1 MRLKAFET
9 YGFKSFAERTEINFE
24 DGITAIVGPNG
35 SGKSNISDAIRWVLG
50 EQSAKYLRGNK
61 MEDVIFAG
69 TSKRRALGMAEVNL
83 VFDNSDH
90 KIPADFDEINIC
102 RRVFRSGDS
111 EYYLNKK
118 PCRLKDIVDLF
129 SDTGLGR
136 GSMSIIGQNRIDEI
150 LNSRPEER
158 RALFEEAAGIAK
170 YRLRKKEATH
180 RLEETA
186 NNITRIYDIKSEIEG
201 RIEPLRLS
209 ADKTQKYLKMS
220 DELKSCRVT
229 QVVHKLENI
238 EEVNAKL
245 AAKIAELNKRNEE
258 IIVDVNLKENN
269 GLILKTELDKLN
281 EEFAELQNSI
291 AERETLLEKLHG
303 QEAVLSERILQSQK
317 SQERLAAQK
326 ERLVQQ
332 LSEIESNL
340 KTIADKYDALEI
352 EQQAAQSAVNK
363 HAAEQANKEKS
374 IVDTEARIVNY
385 KSSAFESMQQIVDLR
400 NEIRS
405 LENEQENRQRK
416 REQLKKTLAD
426 LEEAYNSLSERHE
439 NILSEQQS
447 ITNSISLVQ
456 EQMSQLVAR
465 NTADQKTFGEVV
477 RKRNSLNETLSSLQ
491 TRVDLLEN
499 MQRVYDG
506 FGRSVKTLLSSES
519 PWRSGIVGVVAEL
532 FQVQASYV
540 VAIETALGGAMQNLV
555 TRDVNT
561 AKQAIE
567 FLKRTKEGR
576 ATFLPLDTIRPTA
589 LRNDEAA
596 LVKLPG
602 IIGVAAELVQCK
614 EELLPVAKFLLG
626 RVLVAQNMDAA
637 LKAAKANNYRLRIVT
652 LEGEILNPG
661 GSITGGSGRHKESG
675 FLSRKNEIMLA
686 KENVD
691 NINRQIL
698 TTQESIETCEA
709 IVKQNNGKIEEFK
722 ALLQKNKVRQ
732 AELAA
737 HLERAEAEIEQ
748 HKENIALYEQEKRQH
763 SEDYLNTRNKLQE
776 LKPNLAVLEQK
787 DLSTK
792 ELVDKLQQELTAEQ
806 RALNVIRTHYQN
818 ACITLE
824 SAKERTNLI
833 SERIKQIDGDI
844 ARLQLEIS
852 NNDAENEKM
861 VQVVAE
867 SEQTKEQL
875 AIRQKDLLAELK
887 NDNGGKEDFTNRRL
901 AIVERLA
908 LAEGELEAAR
918 KEFAAST
925 QKLHLAEMEKV
936 KQETEYETAL
946 EQIATTY
953 NITLAEAKDSSL
965 LLDLSDSAL
974 KKMETSLTHA
984 IEELGPINAG
994 AIEEYKTVS
1003 ERYEFLN
1010 AQYNDLYEAKERLE
1024 EVINDIN
1031 TNMSRRFKE
1040 SLTKINA
1047 HFAETYKNLFG
1058 GGMASLE
1065 LQNPDN
1071 ILDSG
1076 IEIIVQPPGKKLQSL
1091 FLLSGGE
1098 RALTVIALLFA
1109 LLSYQPAPFCILDEI
1124 DAALDEAN
1132 IDRFSAFLADYA
1144 KKTQFII
1151 ITHRKGVME
1160 AADVLHGITMEESGV
1175 SRLLSVKLEEKG

>member
-24 DGITAIVGPNG
+24 EGITAIVGPNG

-50 EQSAKYLRGNK
+50 EQSAKYLRGSK

-69 TSKRRALGMAEVNL
+69 TSKRRALGMAEVSL

-90 KIPADFDEINIC
+90 KIPTDFDEINIC

-111 EYYLNKK
+111 EYYINKK
-118 PCRLKDIVDLF
+118 PCRLKDIVDIF

-158 RALFEEAAGIAK
+158 RTLFEEAAGIAK

-201 RIEPLRLS
+201 RIEPLRIS
-209 ADKTQKYLKMS
+209 AEKTHKYLKMS
-220 DELKSCRVT
+220 DELRSCRVT
-229 QVVHKLENI
+229 QVVHKLQNI
-238 EEVNAKL
+238 EEINEKL

-258 IIVDVNLKENN
+258 IKVEVNLKENN
-269 GLILKTELDKLN
+269 GLILKTELDKIN

-317 SQERLAAQK
+317 SQERLQAQR

-332 LSEIESNL
+332 LGEIEGNL
-340 KTIADKYDALEI
+340 KTIVEKYDALET

-363 HAAEQANKEKS
+363 YAIEQENKENS
-374 IVDTEARIVNY
+374 IAETENKILDY

-426 LEEAYNSLSERHE
+426 LEEAYNLLSERRD
-439 NILSEQQS
+439 NIISEQQS
-447 ITNSISLVQ
+447 ITNSIILVQ
-456 EQMSQLVAR
+456 EQMSKLVAK
-465 NTADQKTFGEVV
+465 NSDDQGSLIEVV
-477 RKRNSLNETLSSLQ
+477 KKRNSMNETLSSLQ
-491 TRVDLLEN
+491 TKIDLLEN

-506 FGRSVKTLLSSES
+506 FGRSIKTVLASES
-519 PWRSGIVGVVAEL
+519 SWRNGIIGVVAEL
-532 FQVQASYV
+532 FQVPPPYV
-540 VAIETALGGAMQNLV
+540 TAIETALGGSVQNLV
-555 TRDVNT
+555 TKDVST

-567 FLKRTKEGR
+567 FLKRTKDGR
-576 ATFLPLDTIRPTA
+576 ATFLPLDTIRPTF

-596 LVKLPG
+596 LLKLPG
-602 IIGVAAELVQCK
+602 IIGIASELVQC
-614 EELLPVAKFLLG
+614 EEKLLPVANFLLG
-626 RVLVAQNMDAA
+626 RVLVAQDMDAA
-637 LKAAKANNYRLRIVT
+637 LRAAKANNYRLRIVT
-652 LEGEILNPG
+652 IEGEILNPG
-661 GSITGGSGRHKESG
+661 GSITGGSSRHKESG
-675 FLSRKNEIMLA
+675 FLSRKNEIIVA
-686 KENVD
+686 KENVE

-698 TTQESIETCEA
+698 MIQENIEACETL
-709 IVKQNNGKIEEFK
+709 VKQNNGKIEEFK
-722 ALLQKNKVRQ
+722 SVLQKNKVRQ

-737 HLERAEAEIEQ
+737 HLERAVAEIEQ

-763 SEDYLNTRNKLQE
+763 SEDYINTRNILLE
-776 LKPNLAVLEQK
+776 LKPNLAMLEQK

-806 RALNVIRTHYQN
+806 RALSTIRTHYQN
-818 ACITLE
+818 SCIALE
-824 SAKERTNLI
+824 SAKERTNLV
-833 SERIKQIDGDI
+833 SERIKQIDADM

-852 NNDAENEKM
+852 NNDVENEKM
-861 VQVVAE
+861 VQVIVE
-867 SEQTKEQL
+867 SEQTKEL
-875 AIRQKDLLAELK
+875 LVVRQKDILAALK
-887 NDNGGKEDFTNRRL
+887 TDNGGKEEFTNRRL
-901 AIVERLA
+901 KIVEKLA
-908 LAEGELEAAR
+908 IAEGELDATK
-918 KEFAAST
+918 KEYAVST

-936 KQETEYETAL
+936 KQQTEYETAL

-953 NITLAEAKDSSL
+953 NISLAEAKDSTL

-974 KKMETSLTHA
+974 KKMESSLTHA
-984 IEELGPINAG
+984 IEELGPINAA
-994 AIEEYKTVS
+994 AIEEYKAVS

-1010 AQYNDLYEAKERLE
+1010 AQYNDLYEAKARLE
-1024 EVINDIN
+1024 EVINEIN
-1031 TNMSRRFKE
+1031 ANMSRRFKE

-1047 HFAETYKNLFG
+1047 YFAETYKNLFG
-1058 GGMASLE
+1058 GGTASLE

-1160 AADVLHGITMEESGV
+1160 AADVLHGITMEESGI

>member
-24 DGITAIVGPNG
+24 EGITAIVGPNG

-69 TSKRRALGMAEVNL
+69 TNKRRALGMAEVNL

-90 KIPADFDEINIC
+90 RIPSDFDEINVC

-111 EYYLNKK
+111 EYYINKK

-170 YRLRKKEATH
+170 YRLRKKEATL
-180 RLEETA
+180 RLTETA

-201 RIEPLRLS
+201 RIEPLRIS
-209 ADKTQKYLKMS
+209 AEKTQKYLKMS
-220 DELKSCRVT
+220 DELRSCRVT
-229 QVVHKLENI
+229 QVVHKLQNI
-238 EEVNAKL
+238 EEINEKL
-245 AAKIAELNKRNEE
+245 AIKIAELNKRNEE
-258 IIVDVNLKENN
+258 ITVSVNLRENSV
-269 GLILKTELDKLN
+269 LILKTELDKLN
-281 EEFAELQNSI
+281 EEFTELQNSI

-303 QEAVLSERILQSQK
+303 QEAVLNERILQSQK
-317 SQERLAAQK
+317 SQERLQVQR

-340 KTIADKYDALEI
+340 KNNIEKYDALET

-363 HAAEQANKEKS
+363 YAAEQANKEKL
-374 IVDTEARIVNY
+374 IADTDARIVDY

-426 LEEAYNSLSERHE
+426 LEEAYNLLTERHK
-439 NILSEQQS
+439 NIINEQQS
-447 ITNSISLVQ
+447 ITNSIAIDQ
-456 EQMSQLVAR
+456 GQMSELVAK
-465 NTADQKTFGEVV
+465 NADDQRALSEVV
-477 RKRNSLNETLSSLQ
+477 RKRNSLNEALSSLQ

-506 FGRSVKTLLSSES
+506 FGRSIKTLLSSES
-519 PWRSGIVGVVAEL
+519 AWRNGIIGVVAEL
-532 FQVQASYV
+532 FQVQAPYV
-540 VAIETALGGAMQNLV
+540 TAIETALGGAVQNLV
-555 TRDVNT
+555 TKDVAT

-567 FLKRTKEGR
+567 FLKKTKDGR
-576 ATFLPLDTIRPTA
+576 ATFLPLDTIRPTV

-602 IIGVAAELVQCK
+602 IVGVASELVQC
-614 EELLPVAKFLLG
+614 EENLLPVAKFLLG
-626 RVLVAQNMDAA
+626 RVLVAKNMDAA
-637 LKAAKANNYRLRIVT
+637 IMAAKANNYRLRIVT
-652 LEGEILNPG
+652 LEGELINPG
-661 GSITGGSGRHKESG
+661 GSITGGSSRHKESG
-675 FLSRKNEIMLA
+675 FLSRKNEIILA
-686 KENVD
+686 KENVN

-698 TTQESIETCEA
+698 ATQENIETCEEL
-709 IVKQNNGKIEEFK
+709 VKHNNSRIEEFK
-722 ALLQKNKVRQ
+722 SLLQKNKVRQ

-737 HLERAEAEIEQ
+737 HLERAAAEIAQ

-763 SEDYLNTRNKLQE
+763 SEDYINTRNQLLN
-776 LKPNLAVLEQK
+776 LKPALAELEEK
-787 DLSTK
+787 DLLTK
-792 ELVDKLQQELTAEQ
+792 ELVDKLQQELSAEQ
-806 RALNVIRTHYQN
+806 RALNIIRTHYQN

-861 VQVVAE
+861 VQVVDQSA
-867 SEQTKEQL
+867 STKEQL
-875 AIRQKDLLAELK
+875 VIRQKDLLAELK
-887 NDNGGKEDFTNRRL
+887 NDNGGKEEFTNKRLGIVEKL
-901 AIVERLA
+901 AI
-908 LAEGELEAAR
+908 AEGELEAAR
-918 KEFAAST
+918 KEYAAST

-936 KQETEYETAL
+936 KQQTEYETAL

-953 NITLAEAKDSSL
+953 NITLAEAKDSTL

-974 KKMETSLTHA
+974 KKMESGLTRA

-1031 TNMSRRFKE
+1031 ANMSRRFKE

-1151 ITHRKGVME
+1151 ITHRKGIME
-1160 AADVLHGITMEESGV
+1160 AADVLHGITMEESGI
-1175 SRLLSVKLEEKG
+1175 SRLLSVRLEEKG

>member
-24 DGITAIVGPNG
+24 EGITAIVGPNG
-35 SGKSNISDAIRWVLG
+35 SGKSNISDAIRLVLG

-69 TSKRRALGMAEVNL
+69 TNKRRALGMAEVNL

-90 KIPADFDEINIC
+90 RIPSDFDEINVC

-111 EYYLNKK
+111 EYYINKK

-170 YRLRKKEATH
+170 YRLRKKEATL
-180 RLEETA
+180 RLTETA

-201 RIEPLRLS
+201 RIEPLRIS
-209 ADKTQKYLKMS
+209 AEKTQKYLKMS
-220 DELKSCRVT
+220 DELRSCRVT
-229 QVVHKLENI
+229 QVVHKLQNI
-238 EEVNAKL
+238 EEINEKL
-245 AAKIAELNKRNEE
+245 AIKIAELNKRNEE
-258 IIVDVNLKENN
+258 ITVSVNLRENSV
-269 GLILKTELDKLN
+269 LILKTELDKLN
-281 EEFAELQNSI
+281 EEFTELQNSI

-303 QEAVLSERILQSQK
+303 QEAVLNERILQSQK
-317 SQERLAAQK
+317 SQERLQAQR

-340 KTIADKYDALEI
+340 KNIIEKYDALET

-363 HAAEQANKEKS
+363 YAAEQANKEKL
-374 IVDTEARIVNY
+374 IADTDARIVDY

-426 LEEAYNSLSERHE
+426 LEEAYNLLTERHK
-439 NILSEQQS
+439 NIINEQQS
-447 ITNSISLVQ
+447 ITNSIAIDQ
-456 EQMSQLVAR
+456 GQMSELVAK
-465 NTADQKTFGEVV
+465 NADDQRALGEVV
-477 RKRNSLNETLSSLQ
+477 RKRNSLNEALSSLQ

-506 FGRSVKTLLSSES
+506 FGRSIKTLLSSES
-519 PWRSGIVGVVAEL
+519 AWRNGIIGVVAEL
-532 FQVQASYV
+532 FQVQAPYV
-540 VAIETALGGAMQNLV
+540 TAIETALGGAVQNLV
-555 TRDVNT
+555 TKDVAT

-567 FLKRTKEGR
+567 FLKKTKDGR
-576 ATFLPLDTIRPTA
+576 ATFLPLDTIRPTV

-602 IIGVAAELVQCK
+602 IVGVASELVQC
-614 EELLPVAKFLLG
+614 EENLLPVANFLLG
-626 RVLVAQNMDAA
+626 RVLVAKNMDAA
-637 LKAAKANNYRLRIVT
+637 IMAAKANNYRLRIVT
-652 LEGEILNPG
+652 LEGELINPG
-661 GSITGGSGRHKESG
+661 GSITGGSSRHKESG
-675 FLSRKNEIMLA
+675 FLSRKNEIILA
-686 KENVD
+686 KENVN

-698 TTQESIETCEA
+698 ATQENIETCEEL
-709 IVKQNNGKIEEFK
+709 VKHNNSRIEEFK
-722 ALLQKNKVRQ
+722 SLLQKNKVRQ
-732 AELAA
+732 AELSA
-737 HLERAEAEIEQ
+737 HLERAAAEIAQ

-763 SEDYLNTRNKLQE
+763 SEDYINTRNQLLN
-776 LKPNLAVLEQK
+776 LKPALAELEEK

-792 ELVDKLQQELTAEQ
+792 ELVDKLQQELSAEQ
-806 RALNVIRTHYQN
+806 RALNIIRTHYQN

-861 VQVVAE
+861 VQVVDQSA
-867 SEQTKEQL
+867 STKEQL

-887 NDNGGKEDFTNRRL
+887 NDNGGKEEFTNKRLGIVEKL
-901 AIVERLA
+901 AI
-908 LAEGELEAAR
+908 AEGELEAAR
-918 KEFAAST
+918 KEYAAST

-936 KQETEYETAL
+936 KQQTEYETAL

-953 NITLAEAKDSSL
+953 NITLAEAKDSTL

-974 KKMETSLTHA
+974 KKMESGLTRA

-1031 TNMSRRFKE
+1031 ANMSRRFKE

-1151 ITHRKGVME
+1151 ITHRKGIME
-1160 AADVLHGITMEESGV
+1160 AADVLHGITMEESGI
-1175 SRLLSVKLEEKG
+1175 SRLLSVRLEEKG

>member
-291 AERETLLEKLHG
+291 TERETLLEKLHG

-405 LENEQENRQRK
+405 LETEQENRQRK

-447 ITNSISLVQ
+447 ITNSISFVQ

-555 TRDVNT
+555 TRDVTT

>member
-24 DGITAIVGPNG
+24 EGITAIVGPNG

-69 TSKRRALGMAEVNL
+69 TNKRRALGMAEVNL

-90 KIPADFDEINIC
+90 RIPSDFDEINVC

-111 EYYLNKK
+111 EYYINKK

-170 YRLRKKEATH
+170 YRLRKKEATL
-180 RLEETA
+180 RLTETA

-201 RIEPLRLS
+201 RIEPLRIS
-209 ADKTQKYLKMS
+209 AEKTQKYLKMS
-220 DELKSCRVT
+220 DELRSCRVT
-229 QVVHKLENI
+229 QVVHKLQNI
-238 EEVNAKL
+238 EEINEKL
-245 AAKIAELNKRNEE
+245 AIKIAELNKRNEE
-258 IIVDVNLKENN
+258 ITVSVNLRENSV
-269 GLILKTELDKLN
+269 LILKTELDKLN
-281 EEFAELQNSI
+281 EEFTELQNSI

-303 QEAVLSERILQSQK
+303 QEAVLNERILQSQK
-317 SQERLAAQK
+317 SQERLQAQR

-340 KTIADKYDALEI
+340 KNIIEKYDALET

-363 HAAEQANKEKS
+363 YAAEQANKEKL
-374 IVDTEARIVNY
+374 IADTDARIVDY

-426 LEEAYNSLSERHE
+426 LEEAYNLLTERHK
-439 NILSEQQS
+439 NIINEQQS
-447 ITNSISLVQ
+447 ITNSIAIDQ
-456 EQMSQLVAR
+456 GQMSELVAK
-465 NTADQKTFGEVV
+465 NADDQRALGEVV
-477 RKRNSLNETLSSLQ
+477 RKRNSLNEALSSLQ

-506 FGRSVKTLLSSES
+506 FGRSIKTLLSSES
-519 PWRSGIVGVVAEL
+519 AWRNGIIGVVAEL
-532 FQVQASYV
+532 FQVQAPYV
-540 VAIETALGGAMQNLV
+540 TAIETALGGAVQNLV
-555 TRDVNT
+555 TKDVAT

-567 FLKRTKEGR
+567 FLKKTKDGR
-576 ATFLPLDTIRPTA
+576 ATFLPLDTIRPTV

-602 IIGVAAELVQCK
+602 IVGVASELVQC
-614 EELLPVAKFLLG
+614 EENLLPVANFLLG
-626 RVLVAQNMDAA
+626 RVLVAKNMDAA
-637 LKAAKANNYRLRIVT
+637 IMAAKANNYRLRIVT
-652 LEGEILNPG
+652 LEGELINPG
-661 GSITGGSGRHKESG
+661 GSITGGSSRHKESG
-675 FLSRKNEIMLA
+675 FLSRKNEIILA
-686 KENVD
+686 KENVN

-698 TTQESIETCEA
+698 ATQENIETCEEL
-709 IVKQNNGKIEEFK
+709 VKHNNSRIEEFK
-722 ALLQKNKVRQ
+722 SLLQKNKVRQ

-737 HLERAEAEIEQ
+737 HLERAAAEIAQ

-763 SEDYLNTRNKLQE
+763 SEDYINTRNQLLN
-776 LKPNLAVLEQK
+776 LKPALAELEEK

-792 ELVDKLQQELTAEQ
+792 ELVDKLQQELSAEQ
-806 RALNVIRTHYQN
+806 RALNIIRTHYQN

-861 VQVVAE
+861 VQVVDQSA
-867 SEQTKEQL
+867 STKEQL

-887 NDNGGKEDFTNRRL
+887 NDNGGKEEFTNKRLGIVEKL
-901 AIVERLA
+901 AI
-908 LAEGELEAAR
+908 AEGELEAAR
-918 KEFAAST
+918 KEYAAST

-936 KQETEYETAL
+936 KQQTEYETAL
-946 EQIATTY
+946 EQIANTY
-953 NITLAEAKDSSL
+953 NITLAEAKDSTL

-974 KKMETSLTHA
+974 KKMESGLTRA

-1031 TNMSRRFKE
+1031 ANMSRRFKE

-1151 ITHRKGVME
+1151 ITHRKGIME
-1160 AADVLHGITMEESGV
+1160 AADVLHGITMEESGI
-1175 SRLLSVKLEEKG
+1175 SRLLSVRLEEKG

>member
-24 DGITAIVGPNG
+24 EGITAIVGPNG

-69 TSKRRALGMAEVNL
+69 TNKRRALGMAEVNL

-90 KIPADFDEINIC
+90 RIPSDFDEINVC

-111 EYYLNKK
+111 EYYINKK

-170 YRLRKKEATH
+170 YRLRKKEATL
-180 RLEETA
+180 RLTETA

-201 RIEPLRLS
+201 RIEPLRIS
-209 ADKTQKYLKMS
+209 AEKTQKYLKMS
-220 DELKSCRVT
+220 DELRSCRVT
-229 QVVHKLENI
+229 QVVHKLQNI
-238 EEVNAKL
+238 EEINEKL
-245 AAKIAELNKRNEE
+245 AIKIAELNKRNEE
-258 IIVDVNLKENN
+258 ITVSVNLRENSV
-269 GLILKTELDKLN
+269 LILKTELDKLN
-281 EEFAELQNSI
+281 EEFTELQNSI

-303 QEAVLSERILQSQK
+303 QEAVLNERILQSQK
-317 SQERLAAQK
+317 SQERLQAQR

-340 KTIADKYDALEI
+340 KNIIEKYDALET

-363 HAAEQANKEKS
+363 YAAEQANKEKL
-374 IVDTEARIVNY
+374 IADTDARIVDY

-426 LEEAYNSLSERHE
+426 LEEAYNLLTERHK
-439 NILSEQQS
+439 NIINEQQS
-447 ITNSISLVQ
+447 ITNSIAIDQ
-456 EQMSQLVAR
+456 GQMSELVAK
-465 NTADQKTFGEVV
+465 NADDQRALGEVV
-477 RKRNSLNETLSSLQ
+477 RKRNSLNEALSSLQ

-506 FGRSVKTLLSSES
+506 FGRSIKTLLSSES
-519 PWRSGIVGVVAEL
+519 VWRNGIIGVVAEL
-532 FQVQASYV
+532 FQVQAPYV
-540 VAIETALGGAMQNLV
+540 TAIETALGGAVQNLV
-555 TRDVNT
+555 TKDVAT

-567 FLKRTKEGR
+567 FLKKTKDGR
-576 ATFLPLDTIRPTA
+576 ATFLPLDTIRPTV

-602 IIGVAAELVQCK
+602 IVGVASELVQC
-614 EELLPVAKFLLG
+614 EENLLPVAKFLLG
-626 RVLVAQNMDAA
+626 RVLVAKNMDAA
-637 LKAAKANNYRLRIVT
+637 IMAAKANNYRLRIVT
-652 LEGEILNPG
+652 LEGELINPG
-661 GSITGGSGRHKESG
+661 GSITGGSSRHKESG
-675 FLSRKNEIMLA
+675 FLSRKNEIILA
-686 KENVD
+686 KENVN

-698 TTQESIETCEA
+698 ATQENIETCEEL
-709 IVKQNNGKIEEFK
+709 VKHNNSRIEEFK
-722 ALLQKNKVRQ
+722 SLLQKNKVRQ

-737 HLERAEAEIEQ
+737 HLERAAAEIAQ

-763 SEDYLNTRNKLQE
+763 SEDYINTRNQLLN
-776 LKPNLAVLEQK
+776 LKPALAELEEK

-792 ELVDKLQQELTAEQ
+792 ELVDKLQQELSAEQ
-806 RALNVIRTHYQN
+806 RALNIIRTHYQN

-861 VQVVAE
+861 VQVVDQSA
-867 SEQTKEQL
+867 STKEQL

-887 NDNGGKEDFTNRRL
+887 NDNGGKEEFTNKRLGIVEKL
-901 AIVERLA
+901 AI
-908 LAEGELEAAR
+908 AEGELEAAR
-918 KEFAAST
+918 KEYAAST

-936 KQETEYETAL
+936 KQQTEYETAL

-953 NITLAEAKDSSL
+953 NITLAEAKDSTL

-974 KKMETSLTHA
+974 KKMESGLTRA

-1031 TNMSRRFKE
+1031 ANMSRRFKE

-1151 ITHRKGVME
+1151 ITHRKGIME
-1160 AADVLHGITMEESGV
+1160 AADVLHGITMEESGI
-1175 SRLLSVKLEEKG
+1175 SRLLSVRLEEKG

>member
-722 ALLQKNKVRQ
+722 AVLQKNKVRQ

>member
-405 LENEQENRQRK
+405 LETEQENRQRK

-1076 IEIIVQPPGKKLQSL
+1076 IEIIVQPPGKKLQSF

>member
-24 DGITAIVGPNG
+24 EGITAIVGPNG

-69 TSKRRALGMAEVNL
+69 TNKRRALGMAEVNL

-90 KIPADFDEINIC
+90 RIPSDFDEINVC

-111 EYYLNKK
+111 EYYINKK

-170 YRLRKKEATH
+170 YRLRKKEATL
-180 RLEETA
+180 RLTETA

-201 RIEPLRLS
+201 RIEPLRIS
-209 ADKTQKYLKMS
+209 AEKTQKYLKMS
-220 DELKSCRVT
+220 DELRSCRVT
-229 QVVHKLENI
+229 QVVHKLQNI
-238 EEVNAKL
+238 EEINEKL
-245 AAKIAELNKRNEE
+245 AIKIAELNKRNEE
-258 IIVDVNLKENN
+258 ITVSVNLRENSV
-269 GLILKTELDKLN
+269 LILKTELDKLN
-281 EEFAELQNSI
+281 EEFTELQNSI

-303 QEAVLSERILQSQK
+303 QEAVLNERILQSQK
-317 SQERLAAQK
+317 SQERLQAQR

-340 KTIADKYDALEI
+340 KNIIEKYDALET

-363 HAAEQANKEKS
+363 YAAEQANKEKL
-374 IVDTEARIVNY
+374 IADTDARIVDY

-426 LEEAYNSLSERHE
+426 LEEAYNLLTERHK
-439 NILSEQQS
+439 NIINEQQS
-447 ITNSISLVQ
+447 ITNSIAIDQ
-456 EQMSQLVAR
+456 GQMSELVAK
-465 NTADQKTFGEVV
+465 NADDQRALGEVV
-477 RKRNSLNETLSSLQ
+477 RKRNSLNEALSSLQ

-506 FGRSVKTLLSSES
+506 FGRSIKTLLSSES
-519 PWRSGIVGVVAEL
+519 AWRNGIIGVVAEL
-532 FQVQASYV
+532 FQVQAPYV
-540 VAIETALGGAMQNLV
+540 TAIETALGGAVQNLV
-555 TRDVNT
+555 TKDVAT

-567 FLKRTKEGR
+567 FLKKTKDGR
-576 ATFLPLDTIRPTA
+576 ATFLPLDTIRPPV

-602 IIGVAAELVQCK
+602 IVGVASELVQC
-614 EELLPVAKFLLG
+614 EENLLPVANFLLG
-626 RVLVAQNMDAA
+626 RVLVAKNMDAA
-637 LKAAKANNYRLRIVT
+637 IMAAKANNYRLRIVT
-652 LEGEILNPG
+652 LEGELINPG
-661 GSITGGSGRHKESG
+661 GSITGGSSRHKESG
-675 FLSRKNEIMLA
+675 FLSRKNEIILA
-686 KENVD
+686 KENVN

-698 TTQESIETCEA
+698 ATQENIETCEEL
-709 IVKQNNGKIEEFK
+709 VKHNNSRIEEFK
-722 ALLQKNKVRQ
+722 SLLQKNKVRQ
-732 AELAA
+732 AELSA
-737 HLERAEAEIEQ
+737 HLERAAAEIAQ

-763 SEDYLNTRNKLQE
+763 SEDYINTRNQLLN
-776 LKPNLAVLEQK
+776 LKPALAELEEK

-792 ELVDKLQQELTAEQ
+792 ELVDKLQQELSAEQ
-806 RALNVIRTHYQN
+806 RALNIIRTHYQN

-861 VQVVAE
+861 VQVVDQSA
-867 SEQTKEQL
+867 STKEQL

-887 NDNGGKEDFTNRRL
+887 NDNGGKEEFTNKRLGIVEKL
-901 AIVERLA
+901 AI
-908 LAEGELEAAR
+908 AEGELEAAR
-918 KEFAAST
+918 KEYAAST

-936 KQETEYETAL
+936 KQQTEYETAL

-953 NITLAEAKDSSL
+953 NITLAEAKDSTL

-974 KKMETSLTHA
+974 KKMESGLTRA

-1031 TNMSRRFKE
+1031 ANMSRRFKE

-1151 ITHRKGVME
+1151 ITHRKGIME
-1160 AADVLHGITMEESGV
+1160 AADVLHGITMEESGI
-1175 SRLLSVKLEEKG
+1175 SRLLSVRLEEKG

>member
-405 LENEQENRQRK
+405 LETEQENRQRK

>member
-374 IVDTEARIVNY
+374 IVDT
-385 KSSAFESMQQIVDLR
+385 
-400 NEIRS
+400 
-405 LENEQENRQRK
+405 
-416 REQLKKTLAD
+416 
-426 LEEAYNSLSERHE
+426 
-439 NILSEQQS
+439 
-447 ITNSISLVQ
+447 
-456 EQMSQLVAR
+456 
-465 NTADQKTFGEVV
+465 
-477 RKRNSLNETLSSLQ
+477 
-491 TRVDLLEN
+491 
-499 MQRVYDG
+499 
-506 FGRSVKTLLSSES
+506 
-519 PWRSGIVGVVAEL
+519 
-532 FQVQASYV
+532 
-540 VAIETALGGAMQNLV
+540 
-555 TRDVNT
+555 
-561 AKQAIE
+561 
-567 FLKRTKEGR
+567 
-576 ATFLPLDTIRPTA
+576 
-589 LRNDEAA
+589 
-596 LVKLPG
+596 
-602 IIGVAAELVQCK
+602 
-614 EELLPVAKFLLG
+614 
-626 RVLVAQNMDAA
+626 
-637 LKAAKANNYRLRIVT
+637 
-652 LEGEILNPG
+652 
-661 GSITGGSGRHKESG
+661 
-675 FLSRKNEIMLA
+675 
-686 KENVD
+686 
-691 NINRQIL
+691 
-698 TTQESIETCEA
+698 
-709 IVKQNNGKIEEFK
+709 
-722 ALLQKNKVRQ
+722 
-732 AELAA
+732 
-737 HLERAEAEIEQ
+737 
-748 HKENIALYEQEKRQH
+748 
-763 SEDYLNTRNKLQE
+763 
-776 LKPNLAVLEQK
+776 
-787 DLSTK
+787 
-792 ELVDKLQQELTAEQ
+792 
-806 RALNVIRTHYQN
+806 
-818 ACITLE
+818 
-824 SAKERTNLI
+824 
-833 SERIKQIDGDI
+833 
-844 ARLQLEIS
+844 
-852 NNDAENEKM
+852 
-861 VQVVAE
+861 
-867 SEQTKEQL
+867 
-875 AIRQKDLLAELK
+875 
-887 NDNGGKEDFTNRRL
+887 
-901 AIVERLA
+901 
-908 LAEGELEAAR
+908 
-918 KEFAAST
+918 
-925 QKLHLAEMEKV
+925 
-936 KQETEYETAL
+936 
-946 EQIATTY
+946 
-953 NITLAEAKDSSL
+953 
-965 LLDLSDSAL
+965 
-974 KKMETSLTHA
+974 
-984 IEELGPINAG
+984 
-994 AIEEYKTVS
+994 
-1003 ERYEFLN
+1003 
-1010 AQYNDLYEAKERLE
+1010 
-1024 EVINDIN
+1024 
-1031 TNMSRRFKE
+1031 
-1040 SLTKINA
+1040 
-1047 HFAETYKNLFG
+1047 
-1058 GGMASLE
+1058 
-1065 LQNPDN
+1065 
-1071 ILDSG
+1071 
-1076 IEIIVQPPGKKLQSL
+1076 
-1091 FLLSGGE
+1091 
-1098 RALTVIALLFA
+1098 
-1109 LLSYQPAPFCILDEI
+1109 
-1124 DAALDEAN
+1124 
-1132 IDRFSAFLADYA
+1132 
-1144 KKTQFII
+1144 
-1151 ITHRKGVME
+1151 
-1160 AADVLHGITMEESGV
+1160 
-1175 SRLLSVKLEEKG
+1175 

>member
-24 DGITAIVGPNG
+24 EGITAIVGPNG

-50 EQSAKYLRGNK
+50 EQSAKYLRGSK

-90 KIPADFDEINIC
+90 KIAADFDEINIC

-111 EYYLNKK
+111 EYYINKK
-118 PCRLKDIVDLF
+118 PCRLKDIVDIF

-201 RIEPLRLS
+201 RIEPLKLS
-209 ADKTQKYLKMS
+209 AEKTQKYLKMS
-220 DELKSCRVT
+220 DELRSCRVT
-229 QVVHKLENI
+229 QVVHKLQNI
-238 EEVNAKL
+238 EEINEKL
-245 AAKIAELNKRNEE
+245 AAKIAELNKKNEE
-258 IIVDVNLKENN
+258 IRVEVNLKENN
-269 GLILKTELDKLN
+269 GLILKTELDKIN
-281 EEFAELQNSI
+281 EEFTELQNTI

-317 SQERLAAQK
+317 SQERLQAQR

-332 LSEIESNL
+332 LGEIESNL
-340 KTIADKYDALEI
+340 KTIVDKYDALEM

-363 HAAEQANKEKS
+363 YAAEQANKENL
-374 IVDTEARIVNY
+374 ITETETKIANY
-385 KSSAFESMQQIVDLR
+385 KSTAFESMQQIVDLR

-426 LEEAYNSLSERHE
+426 LEEAYNLLSERHE
-439 NILSEQQS
+439 NIINEQQS
-447 ITNSISLVQ
+447 ITNSIALVQ
-456 EQMSQLVAR
+456 EQMSKLVAK
-465 NTADQKTFGEVV
+465 NTDDQKGLGEVV
-477 RKRNSLNETLSSLQ
+477 RKRNTLNEALSSLQ

-506 FGRSVKTLLSSES
+506 FGRSVKTLLSAES
-519 PWRSGIVGVVAEL
+519 PWRNGIIGVVAEL
-532 FQVQASYV
+532 FQVQAPYV
-540 VAIETALGGAMQNLV
+540 TAIETALGGSVQNLV
-555 TRDVNT
+555 TKDVAT

-567 FLKRTKEGR
+567 FLKKTKDGR
-576 ATFLPLDTIRPTA
+576 ATFLPLDTIRPTL

-602 IIGVAAELVQCK
+602 IIGIASELVQCD
-614 EELLPVAKFLLG
+614 ENLLPVAKFLLG
-626 RVLVAQNMDAA
+626 RVLVAENMDAA
-637 LKAAKANNYRLRIVT
+637 IKAAKANNYRLRIVT
-652 LEGEILNPG
+652 LEGELINPG
-661 GSITGGSGRHKESG
+661 GSITGGSSRHKESG
-675 FLSRKNEIMLA
+675 FLSRKNEIILA

-698 TTQESIETCEA
+698 TTQENIETSEV
-709 IVKQNNGKIEEFK
+709 IVKQNNSKIEEFK

-737 HLERAEAEIEQ
+737 HLERAAAEIEQ

-763 SEDYLNTRNKLQE
+763 SEDYINTRNKLLE
-776 LKPNLAVLEQK
+776 LKPNLAALEQK

-792 ELVDKLQQELTAEQ
+792 ELVDKLQLELTAEQ
-806 RALNVIRTHYQN
+806 RALNTIRTHYQN
-818 ACITLE
+818 ASITLE

-833 SERIKQIDGDI
+833 SERIKKIDGDM
-844 ARLQLEIS
+844 AKMQLEIS
-852 NNDAENEKM
+852 NNDKKKKKM
-861 VQVVAE
+861 VQVVLE

-875 AIRQKDLLAELK
+875 LIRQKDLLAELK
-887 NDNGGKEDFTNRRL
+887 NNNGGKEEFTNKRLGIVEKL
-901 AIVERLA
+901 AI
-908 LAEGELEAAR
+908 AENEVEAAR
-918 KEFAAST
+918 KEYAAST

-936 KQETEYETAL
+936 RQETEYETAL

-953 NITLAEAKDSSL
+953 NITLAEAKDSTL

-974 KKMETSLTHA
+974 KKMESGLTHA

-1024 EVINDIN
+1024 EVISDIN
-1031 TNMSRRFKE
+1031 ANMSKRFKE
-1040 SLTKINA
+1040 SLTKINSY
-1047 HFAETYKNLFG
+1047 FAETYKNLFG

-1071 ILDSG
+1071 VLDSG
-1076 IEIIVQPPGKKLQSL
+1076 IEIVVQPPGKKLQSL

-1098 RALTVIALLFA
+1098 RSLTVIALLFA

-1132 IDRFSAFLADYA
+1132 IDRFSAFLAEYA

-1160 AADVLHGITMEESGV
+1160 AADVLHGITMEESGI
-1175 SRLLSVKLEEKG
+1175 SRLISVKLEEKG

>member
-24 DGITAIVGPNG
+24 EGITAIVGPNG

-69 TSKRRALGMAEVNL
+69 TNKRRALGMAEVNL

-90 KIPADFDEINIC
+90 RIPSDFDEINVC

-111 EYYLNKK
+111 EYYINKK

-170 YRLRKKEATH
+170 YRLRKKEATL
-180 RLEETA
+180 RLTETA

-201 RIEPLRLS
+201 RIEPLRIS
-209 ADKTQKYLKMS
+209 AEKTQKYLKMS
-220 DELKSCRVT
+220 DELRSCRVT
-229 QVVHKLENI
+229 QVVHKLQNI
-238 EEVNAKL
+238 EEINEKL
-245 AAKIAELNKRNEE
+245 AIKIAELNKRNEE
-258 IIVDVNLKENN
+258 ITVSVNLRENSV
-269 GLILKTELDKLN
+269 LILKTELDKLN
-281 EEFAELQNSI
+281 EEFTELQNSI

-303 QEAVLSERILQSQK
+303 QEAVLNERILQSQK
-317 SQERLAAQK
+317 SQERLQAQR

-340 KTIADKYDALEI
+340 KNIIEKYDALET

-363 HAAEQANKEKS
+363 YAAEQANKEKL
-374 IVDTEARIVNY
+374 IADTDARIVDY

-426 LEEAYNSLSERHE
+426 LEEAYNLLTERHK
-439 NILSEQQS
+439 NIINEQQS
-447 ITNSISLVQ
+447 ITNSIAIDQ
-456 EQMSQLVAR
+456 GQMSELVAK
-465 NTADQKTFGEVV
+465 NADDQRALGEVV
-477 RKRNSLNETLSSLQ
+477 RKRNSLNEALSSLQ

-506 FGRSVKTLLSSES
+506 FGRSIKTLLSSES
-519 PWRSGIVGVVAEL
+519 AWRNGIIGVVAEL
-532 FQVQASYV
+532 FQVQAPYV
-540 VAIETALGGAMQNLV
+540 TAIETALGGAVQNLV
-555 TRDVNT
+555 TKDVAT

-567 FLKRTKEGR
+567 FLKKTKDGR
-576 ATFLPLDTIRPTA
+576 ATFLPLDTIRPTV

-602 IIGVAAELVQCK
+602 IVGVASELVQC
-614 EELLPVAKFLLG
+614 EENLLPVANFLLG
-626 RVLVAQNMDAA
+626 RVLVAKNMDAA
-637 LKAAKANNYRLRIVT
+637 IMAAKANNYRLRIVT
-652 LEGEILNPG
+652 LEGELINPG
-661 GSITGGSGRHKESG
+661 GSITGGSSRHKESG
-675 FLSRKNEIMLA
+675 FLSRKNEIILA
-686 KENVD
+686 KENVN

-698 TTQESIETCEA
+698 ATQENIETCEEL
-709 IVKQNNGKIEEFK
+709 VKHNNSRIEEFK
-722 ALLQKNKVRQ
+722 SLLQKNKVRQ
-732 AELAA
+732 AELSA
-737 HLERAEAEIEQ
+737 HLERAAAEIAQ

-763 SEDYLNTRNKLQE
+763 SEDYINTRNQLLN
-776 LKPNLAVLEQK
+776 LKPALAELEEK

-792 ELVDKLQQELTAEQ
+792 ELVDKLQQELSAEQ
-806 RALNVIRTHYQN
+806 RALNIIRTHYQN

-861 VQVVAE
+861 VQVVDQSA
-867 SEQTKEQL
+867 STKEQL

-887 NDNGGKEDFTNRRL
+887 NDNGGKEEFTNKRLGIVEKL
-901 AIVERLA
+901 AI
-908 LAEGELEAAR
+908 AEGELEAAR
-918 KEFAAST
+918 KEYAAST

-936 KQETEYETAL
+936 KQQTEYETAL

-953 NITLAEAKDSSL
+953 NITLAEAKDSTL

-974 KKMETSLTHA
+974 KKMESGLTRA

-1031 TNMSRRFKE
+1031 ANMSRRFKE

-1151 ITHRKGVME
+1151 ITHRKGIME
-1160 AADVLHGITMEESGV
+1160 AADVLHGITMEESGI
-1175 SRLLSVKLEEKG
+1175 SRLLSVRLEEKG

>member
-9 YGFKSFAERTEINFE
+9 YGFKSFADRMEINFE
-24 DGITAIVGPNG
+24 EGITAIVGPNG

-50 EQSAKYLRGNK
+50 EQSAKYLRGTK

-111 EYYLNKK
+111 EYYINKK
-118 PCRLKDIVDLF
+118 SCRLKDIVDLF

-201 RIEPLRLS
+201 RIEPLKLS
-209 ADKTQKYLKMS
+209 AEKTKQYLKMS
-220 DELKSCRVT
+220 DELRSCRVT
-229 QVVHKLENI
+229 QVVHKLQNI
-238 EEVNAKL
+238 EEVNKKL
-245 AAKIAELNKRNEE
+245 AVKIAELNKRNEE
-258 IIVDVNLKENN
+258 IRVDVNLRENN
-269 GLILKTELDKLN
+269 GLILKTELDKIN

-303 QEAVLSERILQSQK
+303 QEAVLSERIFQSQK
-317 SQERLAAQK
+317 SQERLKTQR

-332 LSEIESNL
+332 LNEIESNL
-340 KTIADKYDALEI
+340 KSIIEKYDALEMD
-352 EQQAAQSAVNK
+352 QQAAQSAVNK
-363 HAAEQANKEKS
+363 YTAEQKNKENS
-374 IVDTEARIVNY
+374 IVEIETKIVDC

-405 LENEQENRQRK
+405 LENEQENRQRR

-426 LEEAYNSLSERHE
+426 LEESYNILSERHA
-439 NILSEQQS
+439 NIITEQQN
-447 ITNSISLVQ
+447 ITNSIRIVE
-456 EQMSQLVAR
+456 EQMSKLVAK
-465 NTADQKTFGEVV
+465 NVDDQRALEEVI
-477 RKRNSLNETLSSLQ
+477 RKRNSLNQTLSSLQ

-499 MQRVYDG
+499 MQRVYEG
-506 FGRSVKTLLSSES
+506 FGRSIKILLSSETT
-519 PWRSGIVGVVAEL
+519 WRNGIIGVVAEL
-532 FQVQASYV
+532 FQVKAPYV
-540 VAIETALGGAMQNLV
+540 TAIETALGGAVQNLV
-555 TRDVNT
+555 TKDVAT
-561 AKQAIE
+561 AKLAIE
-567 FLKRTKEGR
+567 FLKKTKEGR
-576 ATFLPLDTIRPTA
+576 ATFLPLDTIRPTF
-589 LRNDEAA
+589 LRSDDAA

-602 IIGVAAELVQCK
+602 IIGVASELVQC
-614 EELLPVAKFLLG
+614 EENLLPVAQFLLG

-637 LKAAKANNYRLRIVT
+637 IKAAKNSNYRLRIVT
-652 LEGEILNPG
+652 LEGELVNPG
-661 GSITGGSGRHKESG
+661 GSITGGSSRHKESG
-675 FLSRKNEIMLA
+675 FLSRKNEISAA
-686 KENVD
+686 KENLD

-698 TTQESIETCEA
+698 TAQENIEDCEV

-722 ALLQKNKVRQ
+722 ALLQKNNVRQ
-732 AELAA
+732 AELTA
-737 HLERAEAEIEQ
+737 HLERASAEIEQ

-763 SEDYLNTRNKLQE
+763 SEDYINTRNKLAE
-776 LKPNLAVLEQK
+776 LKPGLAVLEQK
-787 DLSTK
+787 DLATK
-792 ELVDKLQQELTAEQ
+792 ELVDKLQQELTAAQ
-806 RALNVIRTHYQN
+806 RSLNTIRTQYQN

-833 SERIKQIDGDI
+833 SERIKQIDGDT

-852 NNDAENEKM
+852 NSDAENEKM
-861 VQVVAE
+861 LQVVAE
-867 SEQTKEQL
+867 SVKTKEQL
-875 AIRQKDLLAELK
+875 VIRQKEILTELK
-887 NDNGGKEDFTNRRL
+887 NDNGGKEDFTNKRLRIVEKL
-901 AIVERLA
+901 AI
-908 LAEGELEAAR
+908 AEGELEAAR
-918 KEFAAST
+918 KEYAAST

-936 KQETEYETAL
+936 KQQTEYETAL

-953 NITLAEAKDSSL
+953 NITLAEAKDSTL

-974 KKMETSLTHA
+974 KKMESGLTHA

-994 AIEEYKTVS
+994 AIEEYKSVS

-1010 AQYNDLYEAKERLE
+1010 AQYKDLYEAKERLE
-1024 EVINDIN
+1024 EVISDIN
-1031 TNMSRRFKE
+1031 ANMSRKFKE

-1047 HFAETYKNLFG
+1047 YFAETYKNLFG
-1058 GGMASLE
+1058 GGMARLE

>member
-447 ITNSISLVQ
+447 ITNSISFVQ

-555 TRDVNT
+555 TRDVTT

>member
-24 DGITAIVGPNG
+24 EGITAIVGPNG

-69 TSKRRALGMAEVNL
+69 TNKRRALGMAEVNL

-90 KIPADFDEINIC
+90 RIPSDFDEINVC

-111 EYYLNKK
+111 EYYINKK

-170 YRLRKKEATH
+170 YRLRKKEATL
-180 RLEETA
+180 RLTETA

-201 RIEPLRLS
+201 RIEPLRIS
-209 ADKTQKYLKMS
+209 AEKTQKYLKMS
-220 DELKSCRVT
+220 DELRSCRVT
-229 QVVHKLENI
+229 QVVHKLQNI
-238 EEVNAKL
+238 EEINEKL
-245 AAKIAELNKRNEE
+245 AIKIAELNKRNEE
-258 IIVDVNLKENN
+258 ITVSVNLRENSV
-269 GLILKTELDKLN
+269 LILKTELDKLN
-281 EEFAELQNSI
+281 EEFTELQNSI

-303 QEAVLSERILQSQK
+303 QEAVLNERILQSQK
-317 SQERLAAQK
+317 SQERLQAQR

-340 KTIADKYDALEI
+340 KNIIEKYDALET

-363 HAAEQANKEKS
+363 YAAEQANKEKL
-374 IVDTEARIVNY
+374 IADTDARIVDY

-426 LEEAYNSLSERHE
+426 LEEAYNLLTERHK
-439 NILSEQQS
+439 NIINEQQS
-447 ITNSISLVQ
+447 ITNSIAIDQ
-456 EQMSQLVAR
+456 GQMSELVAK
-465 NTADQKTFGEVV
+465 NADDQRALGEVV
-477 RKRNSLNETLSSLQ
+477 RKRNSLNEALSSLQ

-506 FGRSVKTLLSSES
+506 FGRSIKTLLSSES
-519 PWRSGIVGVVAEL
+519 AWRNGIIGVVAEL
-532 FQVQASYV
+532 FQVQAPYV
-540 VAIETALGGAMQNLV
+540 TAIETALGGAVQNLV
-555 TRDVNT
+555 TKDVAT

-567 FLKRTKEGR
+567 FLKKTKDGR
-576 ATFLPLDTIRPTA
+576 ATFLPLDTIRPTV

-602 IIGVAAELVQCK
+602 IVGVASELVQC
-614 EELLPVAKFLLG
+614 EENLLPVANFLLG
-626 RVLVAQNMDAA
+626 RVLVAKNMDAA
-637 LKAAKANNYRLRIVT
+637 IMAAKANNYRLRIVT
-652 LEGEILNPG
+652 LEGELINPG
-661 GSITGGSGRHKESG
+661 GSITGGSSRHKESG
-675 FLSRKNEIMLA
+675 FLSRKNEIILA
-686 KENVD
+686 KENVN

-698 TTQESIETCEA
+698 ATQENIETCEEL
-709 IVKQNNGKIEEFK
+709 VKHNNSRIEEFK
-722 ALLQKNKVRQ
+722 SLLQKNKVRQ

-737 HLERAEAEIEQ
+737 HLERAAAEIAQ

-763 SEDYLNTRNKLQE
+763 SEDYINTRNQLLN
-776 LKPNLAVLEQK
+776 LKPALAELEEK

-792 ELVDKLQQELTAEQ
+792 ELVDKLQQELSAEQ
-806 RALNVIRTHYQN
+806 RALNIIRTHYQN

-861 VQVVAE
+861 VQVVDQSA
-867 SEQTKEQL
+867 STKDQL

-887 NDNGGKEDFTNRRL
+887 NDNGGKEEFTNKRLGIVEKL
-901 AIVERLA
+901 AI
-908 LAEGELEAAR
+908 AEGELEAAR
-918 KEFAAST
+918 KEYAAST

-936 KQETEYETAL
+936 KQQTEYETAL
-946 EQIATTY
+946 EQIANTY
-953 NITLAEAKDSSL
+953 NITLAEAKDSTL

-974 KKMETSLTHA
+974 KKMESGLTRA

-1031 TNMSRRFKE
+1031 ANMSRRFKE

-1151 ITHRKGVME
+1151 ITHRKGIME
-1160 AADVLHGITMEESGV
+1160 AADVLHGITMEESGI
-1175 SRLLSVKLEEKG
+1175 SRLLSVRLEEKG

>member
-24 DGITAIVGPNG
+24 EGITAIVGPNG

-50 EQSAKYLRGNK
+50 EQSAKYLRGSK
-61 MEDVIFAG
+61 MEDVSFAG
-69 TSKRRALGMAEVNL
+69 TSKRRALGMAVINL

-90 KIPADFDEINIC
+90 KIAADFDEINIC

-111 EYYLNKK
+111 EYYINKK
-118 PCRLKDIVDLF
+118 PCRLKDIVDIF

-201 RIEPLRLS
+201 RIEPLKLS
-209 ADKTQKYLKMS
+209 AEKTQKYLKMS
-220 DELKSCRVT
+220 DELRSCRVT
-229 QVVHKLENI
+229 QVVHKLQNI
-238 EEVNAKL
+238 EEINEKL
-245 AAKIAELNKRNEE
+245 AAKIAELNKKNEE
-258 IIVDVNLKENN
+258 IRVEVNLKENN
-269 GLILKTELDKLN
+269 GLILKTELDKIN
-281 EEFAELQNSI
+281 EEFTELQNTI

-317 SQERLAAQK
+317 SQERLQAQR

-332 LSEIESNL
+332 LGEIESNL
-340 KTIADKYDALEI
+340 KTIVDKYDALET

-363 HAAEQANKEKS
+363 YAAEQANKENL
-374 IVDTEARIVNY
+374 ITETETKIANY
-385 KSSAFESMQQIVDLR
+385 KSTAFESMQQIVDLR

-426 LEEAYNSLSERHE
+426 LEESYNSLSERHE
-439 NILSEQQS
+439 NIINEQQS
-447 ITNSISLVQ
+447 ITNSIDLVQ
-456 EQMSQLVAR
+456 EQMSKLVAK
-465 NTADQKTFGEVV
+465 NADDQKGLGEVV
-477 RKRNSLNETLSSLQ
+477 RKRNSLNEALSSLQ

-506 FGRSVKTLLSSES
+506 FGRSVKTLLSAES
-519 PWRSGIVGVVAEL
+519 PWRNGIIGVVAEL
-532 FQVQASYV
+532 FQVQAPYV
-540 VAIETALGGAMQNLV
+540 TAIETALGGSVQNLV
-555 TRDVNT
+555 TKDVAT

-567 FLKRTKEGR
+567 FLKKTKDGR
-576 ATFLPLDTIRPTA
+576 ATFLPLDTIRPTL
-589 LRNDEAA
+589 LRSDEAA

-602 IIGVAAELVQCK
+602 IIGIASELVQCD
-614 EELLPVAKFLLG
+614 ENLLPVAKFLLG
-626 RVLVAQNMDAA
+626 RVLVAENMDAA
-637 LKAAKANNYRLRIVT
+637 IKAAKANNYRLRIVT
-652 LEGEILNPG
+652 LEGELINPG
-661 GSITGGSGRHKESG
+661 GSITGGSSRHKESG
-675 FLSRKNEIMLA
+675 FLSRKNEIILA

-698 TTQESIETCEA
+698 TTQENIETSEV
-709 IVKQNNGKIEEFK
+709 IVKQNNSKIEEFK

-737 HLERAEAEIEQ
+737 HLERAAAEIEQ

-763 SEDYLNTRNKLQE
+763 SEDYINTRNKLLE
-776 LKPNLAVLEQK
+776 LKPNLAALEQK

-792 ELVDKLQQELTAEQ
+792 ELVDKLQLELTAEQ
-806 RALNVIRTHYQN
+806 RALNTIRTHYQN
-818 ACITLE
+818 ASITLE

-844 ARLQLEIS
+844 ARMQLEIS

-861 VQVVAE
+861 VQVVVE
-867 SEQTKEQL
+867 SEQTREQL
-875 AIRQKDLLAELK
+875 LIRQKDLLAELK
-887 NDNGGKEDFTNRRL
+887 NNNGGKEEFTNKRLGIVEKL
-901 AIVERLA
+901 AI
-908 LAEGELEAAR
+908 AENEVEAAR
-918 KEFAAST
+918 KEYAAST

-936 KQETEYETAL
+936 RQETEYETAL

-953 NITLAEAKDSSL
+953 NITLAEAKDSTL

-974 KKMETSLTHA
+974 KKMESGLTHA

-1024 EVINDIN
+1024 EVISDIN
-1031 TNMSRRFKE
+1031 ANMSKRFKE
-1040 SLTKINA
+1040 SLTKINSY
-1047 HFAETYKNLFG
+1047 FAETYKNLFG

-1071 ILDSG
+1071 VLDSG
-1076 IEIIVQPPGKKLQSL
+1076 IEIVVQPPGKKLQSL

-1098 RALTVIALLFA
+1098 RSLTVIALLFA

-1132 IDRFSAFLADYA
+1132 IDRFSAFLAEYA

-1160 AADVLHGITMEESGV
+1160 AADVLHGITMEESGI
-1175 SRLLSVKLEEKG
+1175 SRLISVKLEEKG